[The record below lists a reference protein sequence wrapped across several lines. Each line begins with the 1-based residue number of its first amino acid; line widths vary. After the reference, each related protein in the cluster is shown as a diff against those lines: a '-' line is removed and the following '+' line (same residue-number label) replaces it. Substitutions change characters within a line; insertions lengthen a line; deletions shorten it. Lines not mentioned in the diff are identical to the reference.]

1 MIKIFSILIT
11 LLLVLNAC
19 SEKKQNHQAS
29 ISKKDTSNITK
40 PLPELPKQMY
50 FAGKKVILKD
60 WDIQER
66 LDREVLTNTYLQS
79 ATSQIIKRANRW
91 FPIIETILKKEGIH
105 PDFKYL
111 AVIESALIEQA
122 ISPVGAE
129 GFWQFMPYTAEDFN
143 LTINDE
149 IDERLDVVKST
160 KAAAAY
166 LNNANDTLKDWLLA
180 AASYNRGIGGVL
192 RDMKWQKA
200 KSYFDMEQNHETG
213 RYVYRILAM
222 KIIMENPT
230 AYGFNIP
237 KEQCYPA
244 IKTRKYIIKK
254 NIENLSNWAISKGAN
269 FKILRKLNPWLRTT
283 KLTIKNKSYTLLLP
297 LNTENI
303 RPYSSYN

>member
-1 MIKIFSILIT
+1 MIKIFPILIT
-11 LLLVLNAC
+11 LLLVLSAC
-19 SEKKQNHQAS
+19 SEKKQNNKTS
-29 ISKKDTSNITK
+29 ISQKDTSNITK
-40 PLPELPKQMY
+40 PLPELPEQMY

-66 LDREVLTNTYLQS
+66 LDREILTNTYLQS

-91 FPIIETILKKEGIH
+91 FPVIENILKKEGIH

-122 ISPVGAE
+122 VSPVGAE

-166 LNNANDTLKDWLLA
+166 LKNANDTLKDWLLA

-222 KIIMENPT
+222 KIILENPT

-254 NIENLSNWAISKGAN
+254 TIENLSDWAISKGSN

>member
-1 MIKIFSILIT
+1 MNKLLVILIGF
-11 LLLVLNAC
+11 LFVLSAC
-19 SEKKQNHQAS
+19 SEKKQENHS
-29 ISKKDTSNITK
+29 IDSEQKTTDYPK
-40 PLPELPKQMY
+40 PLLQLPEIIY
-50 FAGKKVILKD
+50 FSGKKIVLKD
-60 WDIQER
+60 LDIQER
-66 LDREVLTNTYLQS
+66 LDREILTNTYLQS

-91 FPIIETILKKEGIH
+91 FPTIENILKKEGIH

-122 ISPVGAE
+122 VSPVGAE
-129 GFWQFMPYTAEDFN
+129 GFWQFMPYTAKDFDLN
-143 LTINDE
+143 INEE
-149 IDERLDVVKST
+149 IDERLDVTKST

-166 LNNANDTLKDWLLA
+166 LQNAHDTLKDWLLA
-180 AASYNRGIGGVL
+180 AASYNRGIGGIL

-200 KSYFDMEQNHETG
+200 NSYFDMEQNHETG

-254 NIENLSNWAISKGAN
+254 TIESLSDWAISKGSN

>member
-1 MIKIFSILIT
+1 MIKIFPILIT
-11 LLLVLNAC
+11 LLLVLSAC
-19 SEKKQNHQAS
+19 SEKKQNNKTS
-29 ISKKDTSNITK
+29 ISQKDTSNITK
-40 PLPELPKQMY
+40 PLPELPEQIY

-66 LDREVLTNTYLQS
+66 LDREILTNTYLQS

-91 FPIIETILKKEGIH
+91 FPIIETLLKKEGIH

-111 AVIESALIEQA
+111 SVIESALIEQA
-122 ISPVGAE
+122 VSPVGAE

-166 LNNANDTLKDWLLA
+166 LKNANDTLKDWLLA

-200 KSYFDMEQNHETG
+200 KNYFDMEQNHETG

-237 KEQCYPA
+237 KEQCYHA

-254 NIENLSNWAISKGAN
+254 TIKNLSDWAISKGSN

>member
-11 LLLVLNAC
+11 LLLVFNAC

-129 GFWQFMPYTAEDFN
+129 GFWQFMSYTAEDFN

-160 KAAAAY
+160 KAAAVY

-237 KEQCYPA
+237 KKQCYPA

-254 NIENLSNWAISKGAN
+254 TIENLSDWAISKGAN

>member
-1 MIKIFSILIT
+1 MLKLSCIY
-11 LLLVLNAC
+11 
-19 SEKKQNHQAS
+19 Q
-29 ISKKDTSNITK
+29 KDTSNITK

-79 ATSQIIKRANRW
+79 ATSQIIQRANRW

-122 ISPVGAE
+122 VSPVGAE
-129 GFWQFMPYTAEDFN
+129 GFWQFMPYTAEEFN

-160 KAAAAY
+160 KATAAY

-230 AYGFNIP
+230 AYGFKIP

-269 FKILRKLNPWLRTT
+269 FKILRKLNPWIRTT

>member
-1 MIKIFSILIT
+1 
-11 LLLVLNAC
+11 
-19 SEKKQNHQAS
+19 
-29 ISKKDTSNITK
+29 
-40 PLPELPKQMY
+40 
-50 FAGKKVILKD
+50 
-60 WDIQER
+60 
-66 LDREVLTNTYLQS
+66 
-79 ATSQIIKRANRW
+79 
-91 FPIIETILKKEGIH
+91 
-105 PDFKYL
+105 
-111 AVIESALIEQA
+111 
-122 ISPVGAE
+122 
-129 GFWQFMPYTAEDFN
+129 

-166 LNNANDTLKDWLLA
+166 LKNANDTLKDWLLA

-237 KEQCYPA
+237 KEQCYPS
-244 IKTRKYIIKK
+244 IKTRKYIINKT
-254 NIENLSNWAISKGAN
+254 IENLSDWAITKGSN

>member
-1 MIKIFSILIT
+1 MTKIFPILIT

-19 SEKKQNHQAS
+19 SEKKQNHQVF
-29 ISKKDTSNITK
+29 IYQKDTSNITK

-244 IKTRKYIIKK
+244 IKTRKHIIKK
-254 NIENLSNWAISKGAN
+254 TIENLSDWAISKGAN

>member
-1 MIKIFSILIT
+1 MIKIFTILIT

-19 SEKKQNHQAS
+19 SEKKQNNQKS
-29 ISKKDTSNITK
+29 ISQKETSNITK
-40 PLPELPKQMY
+40 PLPELPEQMY

-66 LDREVLTNTYLQS
+66 LDRELLTNTYLQS

-166 LNNANDTLKDWLLA
+166 LKKANDTLKDWLLA

-254 NIENLSNWAISKGAN
+254 TIENLSDWAISKGSN